1 MEKGGAGAGGEV
13 AGGEAGAEAG
23 AEAETGVEAEAA
35 FGDGEA
41 KEAEVGGGGV
51 PENSRSPSI
60 GMIGWN
66 I

>member
-13 AGGEAGAEAG
+13 AGGEAG